1 MRSSAGL
8 SGGCIIK
15 IPFSDNPGFFVYKY
29 FPAPVAKEQ
38 KIYDNTMKQ
47 DVLRRRGGFA
57 VGWKPL
63 PVGIDDFK
71 KLIEQ
76 GYYYVDKSL
85 LIKELLDLKGEVNLF
100 TRPRRFGKTLNI
112 SMLRCFFEKN
122 YPDSTDA
129 QGEDVFRGL
138 KIMDAGERYLSH
150 MGKYPVISI
159 SLKSMKQPSCALSFS
174 MLQKIIGQ
182 EYLRH
187 WEEIKRSG
195 ELTEAEKERYL
206 RIRDLKGEEADYA
219 DALRFLSDCL
229 YRCTGEK
236 VLVLIDEYDV
246 PLENA
251 YFHDFYEQ
259 MSDRIRSLFESV
271 LKSNENLA
279 FAVVTGCLRISKESI
294 FTGLNNLNVISITSD
309 AYAEHFGFTQKEVDA
324 LLKAYNLQDNARIVR
339 EWYDGYQFGETEVY
353 NPWSVINYIQSCYK
367 NKKALPKP
375 YWSNTSSNSIVRTLV
390 EKADLSVK
398 QEIEALIEGKTI
410 IKPVHEDITY
420 EDMDSTQDALWNF
433 LYFTGYLKKVSER
446 QEEENVLMELA
457 IPNREVRYIY
467 KTTVLRWFESQTRK
481 KELSPLYE
489 SILEGDTEKI
499 SEILSE
505 NLMET
510 ISFYDYQESY
520 YHGFLTGML
529 KNMNGYIVLSNRESG
544 SGRPDI
550 LIKYPSVKGK
560 AVIFEI
566 KVSKTYQELQKKC
579 GEALRQITEQNY
591 AAALQQEGYQ
601 DILAYGV
608 AFYKKECLVKKCEKL

>member
-1 MRSSAGL
+1 MFINIFR
-8 SGGCIIK
+8 
-15 IPFSDNPGFFVYKY
+15 
-29 FPAPVAKEQ
+29 
-38 KIYDNTMKQ
+38 
-47 DVLRRRGGFA
+47 LR
-57 VGWKPL
+57 
-63 PVGIDDFK
+63 
-71 KLIEQ
+71 
-76 GYYYVDKSL
+76 
-85 LIKELLDLKGEVNLF
+85 
-100 TRPRRFGKTLNI
+100 
-112 SMLRCFFEKN
+112 
-122 YPDSTDA
+122 
-129 QGEDVFRGL
+129 
-138 KIMDAGERYLSH
+138 
-150 MGKYPVISI
+150 
-159 SLKSMKQPSCALSFS
+159 
-174 MLQKIIGQ
+174 LQ
-182 EYLRH
+182 
-187 WEEIKRSG
+187 
-195 ELTEAEKERYL
+195 
-206 RIRDLKGEEADYA
+206 
-219 DALRFLSDCL
+219 
-229 YRCTGEK
+229 
-236 VLVLIDEYDV
+236 
-246 PLENA
+246 
-251 YFHDFYEQ
+251 
-259 MSDRIRSLFESV
+259 
-271 LKSNENLA
+271 
-279 FAVVTGCLRISKESI
+279 
-294 FTGLNNLNVISITSD
+294 
-309 AYAEHFGFTQKEVDA
+309 
-324 LLKAYNLQDNARIVR
+324 
-339 EWYDGYQFGETEVY
+339 
-353 NPWSVINYIQSCYK
+353 INYIQSCYK

-410 IKPVHEDITY
+410 IKPGHEDITY